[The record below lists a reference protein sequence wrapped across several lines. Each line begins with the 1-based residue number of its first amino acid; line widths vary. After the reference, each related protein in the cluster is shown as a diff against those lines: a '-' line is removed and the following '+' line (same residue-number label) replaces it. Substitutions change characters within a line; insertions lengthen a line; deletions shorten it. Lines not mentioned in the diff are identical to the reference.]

1 MRYWENKGDNSQ
13 LNLSELSKK
22 VTVLF
27 VLLHG
32 VKISAIVTLSINLIT
47 MLNSMRIFYPSDV
60 LSHDREGRP
69 RDKFIYKKIENSKLC
84 QMDATNEYPKRRV
97 EYNVV
102 PYVPHKGT
110 IARWVRN
117 TLTQAGVNIK
127 IFSSHSCRSFAS
139 SKVENM
145 GVDLNI
151 IQKWVTGANN
161 RHLERSI
168 LKG

>member
-1 MRYWENKGDNSQ
+1 MTEKGDREI
-13 LNLSELSKK
+13 NLSIKK
-22 VTVLF
+22 LKIQNYVKWM
-27 VLLHG
+27 LLM
-32 VKISAIVTLSINLIT
+32 K
-47 MLNSMRIFYPSDV
+47 
-60 LSHDREGRP
+60 
-69 RDKFIYKKIENSKLC
+69 
-84 QMDATNEYPKRRV
+84 YPKRRV

-145 GVDLNI
+145 GVDLNN